1 MCGALASATDPRAYT
16 SDFTLC
22 HEDPTG
28 QIHPLF
34 AYRAWLT
41 KSSHR
46 ATARG
51 SRDCPLASPRA
62 LGYKYRSLYAPVY
75 HRSCT
80 ESISPTS
87 GRHGERVRTMPSARS
102 LPCGRSVPPPPLGC
116 PGRPPSPVVLVVEAT
131 YFGALGALRNCSPVM
146 FPCRIPPCVVPY
158 FTCATVDGK
167 NTPN

>member
-87 GRHGERVRTMPSARS
+87 GRHGERVRTMPSARRV
-102 LPCGRSVPPPPLGC
+102 PWGIIVPPPPPPLGL
-116 PGRPPSPVVLVVEAT
+116 PWKTAKSRGTGGGSDVLWGPRCSTELLAGDVPLPHS
-131 YFGALGALRNCSPVM
+131 ALCRALLHLRN
-146 FPCRIPPCVVPY
+146 
-158 FTCATVDGK
+158 G
-167 NTPN
+167 

>member
-102 LPCGRSVPPPPLGC
+102 LPCGRIVPPPPWAALEDRQVPWYWWWKRRTLG
-116 PGRPPSPVVLVVEAT
+116 PSVLYGIA
-131 YFGALGALRNCSPVM
+131 R
-146 FPCRIPPCVVPY
+146 R
-158 FTCATVDGK
+158 
-167 NTPN
+167 